1 MRLHSLVYADRCQFY
16 NSEEGGSLS
25 LHVITL
31 LAKETVLYKT
41 ELIVHLDH
49 GLHLL

>member
-1 MRLHSLVYADRCQFY
+1 MRLRSLVYTERCQFY
-16 NSEEGGSLS
+16 NSEQGGSLS
-25 LHVITL
+25 LHVIIL

-49 GLHLL
+49 CLHLL